1 MSTLFYV
8 HYHLLLCISS
18 VVFFLFPSCISHLVF
33 PCISALD
40 EKYIEFVGM
49 LVGKAL
55 FEQILVELPFASFFL
70 KKLRGLPASISDL
83 KSLDSQLYTNLLGLK
98 NYQGN
103 VEDLGLTFAVTAN
116 STFVIFFSTRILAF
130 FSRSFVHMFFGVSV
144 VFSQCM

>member
-1 MSTLFYV
+1 MKFNTILCPLSLTIV
-8 HYHLLLCISS
+8 HFLSRVC
-18 VVFFLFPSCISHLVF
+18 FFFPYRISHLVL

-116 STFVIFFSTRILAF
+116 STFVVCFRPGFAS
-130 FSRSFVHMFFGVSV
+130 SFRVPS
-144 VFSQCM
+144 CMCCLV